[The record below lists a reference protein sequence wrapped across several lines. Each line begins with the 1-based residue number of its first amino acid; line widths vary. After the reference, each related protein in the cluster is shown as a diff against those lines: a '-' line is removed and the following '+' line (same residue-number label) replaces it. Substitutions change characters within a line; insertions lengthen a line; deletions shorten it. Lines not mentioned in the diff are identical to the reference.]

1 MHSSDTGTLLC
12 AATGKVL
19 VLTLQRPEALNAF
32 DEAQFDA
39 VTDQLL
45 SASADPDIS
54 VVLLTGGGRAFSV
67 GLDKRD
73 LAARGTGTF
82 VGGRHG
88 PDGLIRTL
96 ASFPKPL
103 VVAVNGMAVGFGA
116 TLLALA
122 DVVVMSTDARARFP
136 FTALGLAPEAG
147 SSYTLAQLGG
157 RQRASW
163 ALLSSEWL
171 SPRACVDLGLALC
184 TAAPEDLLAVAMDH
198 AQRIATHP
206 VEALLETKRL
216 LLAQHGPQI
225 AEAIA
230 AERESY
236 SRLLGSPA
244 NIAALGIG

>member
-1 MHSSDTGTLLC
+1 MYSSDTGTLLRET
-12 AATGKVL
+12 AGKVL
-19 VLTLQRPEALNAF
+19 VLTLHRPEVLNAF
-32 DEAQFDA
+32 DEAQFDV

-45 SASADPDIS
+45 SASTDPDIS
-54 VVLLTGGGRAFSV
+54 VVLLTGAGRAFSV

-73 LAARGTGTF
+73 LAARGAGAF
-82 VGGRHG
+82 VEGRHG
-88 PDGLIRTL
+88 PSGLIQTL

-103 VVAVNGMAVGFGA
+103 VVAVNGVAVGFGA

-171 SPRACVDLGLALC
+171 SPSACVDLGLALC

-216 LLAQHGPQI
+216 LLAHHGPQI
-225 AEAIA
+225 AAAIA
-230 AERESY
+230 SERESY
-236 SRLLGSPA
+236 SRLLGGPA
-244 NIAALGIG
+244 NIATMGIG